1 MVFPTVV
8 QLHKARFG
16 CLLSLTAPSCPHPAL
31 GFWVWKQDAVCGE
44 EQGGSPC
51 AGRLWNPPSCKSVLR
66 MVQEKQQKHQ
76 HPLQC
81 PALCSEHPVAVSPSV
96 TLGTGGAVP
105 APTAPCPLQ
114 TLTTR
119 CLLGWSTFCLCP
131 GSCNV
136 TELFVTLCKTEHRNE
151 GNF

>member
-66 MVQEKQQKHQ
+66 MVQGKQQKHQ

-96 TLGTGGAVP
+96 TQYHPGDRRCSACSHCSLSSADPHNKVP
-105 APTAPCPLQ
+105 AGMEHFLFMSRQLQ
-114 TLTTR
+114 
-119 CLLGWSTFCLCP
+119 C
-131 GSCNV
+131 
-136 TELFVTLCKTEHRNE
+136 H
-151 GNF
+151 